1 MKLNL
6 LKKLLSVTLITIFLL
21 GFNVIPADAN
31 GCYTV
36 TSGVLSSGSSCTG
49 DVVIDNSVTS
59 IGISA
64 FENNSRIT
72 SVTIGNSVTTIGD
85 HAFEDNTSLTSV
97 TIGSSVTT
105 IGYSAFYYSSLT
117 SVTIPNSVTEIG
129 DSAFQDNYLLA
140 SVTIGSSVTT
150 IGAYAFEYSALTS
163 VTIPN
168 SVTTIGQGAFADS
181 ALASVTFLGNAP
193 TTVGANA
200 FIDIADGAKANV
212 AYNATGF
219 PAQGGLWNG
228 LIVTYGSA
236 PSEDSDSSSPSVI
249 TPVVEEAPDAVFNLK
264 NKKYLSKYAMKIE
277 LRKNR
282 SFKRNPEDLYKY
294 EIFKSSKKT
303 CTIIGN
309 YVTRLKKTGTCDF
322 YATRTTAKGKKYKYW
337 VQINYTK

>member
-6 LKKLLSVTLITIFLL
+6 LKKLLSVTLTTIFLL
-21 GFNVIPADAN
+21 GFNVIPANAN
-31 GCYTV
+31 GYNLPQGKYNCNTGELELNQAVTSGYFTV
-36 TSGVLSSGSSCTG
+36 TSDEVDGYSRCVGA
-49 DVVIDNSVTS
+49 VVIPDGVHT
-59 IGISA
+59 IGEFA
-64 FENNSRIT
+64 FQQNGIT
-72 SVTIGNSVTTIGD
+72 SVI
-85 HAFEDNTSLTSV
+85 
-97 TIGSSVTT
+97 
-105 IGYSAFYYSSLT
+105 
-117 SVTIPNSVTEIG
+117 IPNSVTIIRG
-129 DSAFQDNYLLA
+129 DAFSDTTLLN
-140 SVTIGSSVTT
+140 
-150 IGAYAFEYSALTS
+150 S

-168 SVTTIGQGAFADS
+168 SVTTIQGWAFLGSGLTSVTIGNQVADIGEQ
-181 ALASVTFLGNAP
+181 AFFNNTGLTSVTFLGNAP
-193 TTVGANA
+193 TTIDNA
-200 FIDIADGAKANV
+200 FLGLPAGATANV
-212 AYNATGF
+212 AFDATGF
-219 PAQGGLWNG
+219 VLDGGGLWKN
-228 LIVTYGSA
+228 LIVSYGAA
-236 PSEDSDSSSPSVI
+236 PAGNSDDSGSPSPSVI